1 LRKKEE
7 EFQILLQ
14 ETNRKH
20 NEAIKELEGRHDKK
34 MEELRKKAKD
44 DLETQEK
51 ILQGQKARELKDQE

>member
-44 DLETQEK
+44 DL
-51 ILQGQKARELKDQE
+51 